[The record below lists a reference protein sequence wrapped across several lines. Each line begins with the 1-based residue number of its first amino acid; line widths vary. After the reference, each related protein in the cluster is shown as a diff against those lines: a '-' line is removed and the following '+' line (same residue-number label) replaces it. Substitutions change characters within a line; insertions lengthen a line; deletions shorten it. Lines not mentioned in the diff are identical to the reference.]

1 MSYRFTMNSAIILLI
16 SSLWLGRRSLR
27 AFATGTYHRPITSVR
42 VLIPHSNIVYQLKPT
57 TTKLL
62 TKFQKRSFSVIST
75 SVGLLLE
82 ENIAHNG
89 ILAETT
95 TVPCTKYINAWS
107 EWNVSVLPMTLFT
120 ICFLIFHERK
130 GGKWSCLVDYTPSV
144 LCPQKKA
151 CWALTKGLCV
161 TNVRSF
167 DESLEV
173 ITRKT
178 YHELSVFVG
187 GIHQRSNIV
196 CKNSNQCGHD

>member
-107 EWNVSVLPMTLFT
+107 EWNVSVLPMTLFK

-130 GGKWSCLVDYTPSV
+130 RGKVELSRRIHTKRIVPSEEGV
-144 LCPQKKA
+144 PGLNKRSLCHQCQKL
-151 CWALTKGLCV
+151 WWV
-161 TNVRSF
+161 PRSNN
-167 DESLEV
+167 
-173 ITRKT
+173 TKT

-187 GIHQRSNIV
+187 GIHQRSTIIF
-196 CKNSNQCGHD
+196 KNSNQCGHD